1 VREAPGIKS
10 VGAEEKDTRNLY
22 VVLCASGF
30 DNVQRLRSALM
41 FASLAASANL
51 RTVLYCI
58 QDAVEA
64 MVKGA
69 PEKREAVKPGVPTV
83 AQRLDEARLLGVTI
97 QCCSQ
102 TMSNKRIRPEDLV
115 EGVEVAGAMS
125 LIELTTRAKGS
136 VSF

>member
-1 VREAPGIKS
+1 MREEPVPRS
-10 VGAEEKDTRNLY
+10 VEAMEKASENIY

-41 FASLAASANL
+41 FASLAASANF

-69 PEKREAVKPGVPTV
+69 IEKREVVKPGVPTV
-83 AQRLDEARLLGVTI
+83 DQRLDEARRLGVTI

-102 TMSNKRIRPEDLV
+102 TMSNKQIKPEDLV

>member
-1 VREAPGIKS
+1 MLESPAPGN
-10 VGAEEKDTRNLY
+10 VEAAERARENLY

-30 DNVQRLRSALM
+30 DNVQRFRSALM
-41 FASLAASANL
+41 FASLAASANF

-58 QDAVEA
+58 QDAVEV

-69 PEKREAVKPGVPTV
+69 IEEREVVKPGVPTI
-83 AQRLDEARLLGVTI
+83 AQRLEEARLMGVTI

-102 TMSNKRIRPEDLV
+102 TMSNKGINPEDLI

-125 LIELTTRAKGS
+125 LIDLTTRAKGN